1 MRLMLTT
8 LGSAA
13 SASAAWSDGS
23 NDAEISAL
31 VESCLKLLCKPM
43 EQTPHP
49 RGWVIKFR
57 SFTIELG
64 DLLHKH
70 FPNTRNIFL
79 YRNAEPWLNSMLRAF
94 GDA

>member
-1 MRLMLTT
+1 
-8 LGSAA
+8 
-13 SASAAWSDGS
+13 
-23 NDAEISAL
+23 
-31 VESCLKLLCKPM
+31 M

-94 GDA
+94 GYA